1 MKTTIITV
9 IVLLILFISCKHDTC
24 RNRCAAVQVVD
35 KNSGLGIKNAKVYF
49 IWNEGG
55 WNGWF
60 QSKKFLAE
68 AITDKDG
75 YASMYSDTAILD
87 GSIEVY
93 AEAGNYEPSTKGV
106 FLDSRAGWTPEKI
119 TLNPYGYLNVHIL
132 DTTRDDSFA
141 CVEFYAGNFCGL
153 GIDSNIIFNLPSQ
166 NNYDLKYYLYR
177 GFRLQRYSKII
188 DITGNDTTMVEIKF

>member
-1 MKTTIITV
+1 MKITIITV

-68 AITDKDG
+68 ATTDKDG

-141 CVEFYAGNFCGL
+141 CVNISGRNYCRFGLDTSIFFKIPHSDRYILKYDTYKNGKWKEFENL
-153 GIDSNIIFNLPSQ
+153 INII
-166 NNYDLKYYLYR
+166 
-177 GFRLQRYSKII
+177 
-188 DITGNDTTMVEIKF
+188 GNDTTMVEIKF